1 MKPTKLTDAEVQASL
16 KAVPEW
22 ALSGAQIERTYMFK
36 DFVGAM
42 AFVTK
47 VAEYAEK
54 AQHHPNILIRWN
66 KVTLSVSTHDCSGIS
81 VKDFDLAS
89 AADAMAFK
97 R

>member
-1 MKPTKLTDAEVQASL
+1 MKPTKLTDAQVQASL
-16 KAVPEW
+16 KGVPDW
-22 ALSGAQIERTYMFK
+22 SLSGTQIERTYVFK

-47 VAEYAEK
+47 VAEYAET

-81 VKDFDLAS
+81 VKDFELAG
-89 AADAMAFK
+89 AADALAFK
-97 R
+97 N